1 YLEEGIVMPYTF
13 EEFRQH
19 YTTAFLKSLTPEENA
34 AFLNSLTPKES
45 SAFLN
50 SLTPEERLRGLPAAQ
65 VVKQFSPKVLF
76 EQFSPKEV
84 VKQFSPKEVLTELG
98 LPPDVMAE
106 LLATIN
112 QNKKD

>member
-1 YLEEGIVMPYTF
+1 MPYTF

-34 AFLNSLTPKES
+34 AFLNSLTP
-45 SAFLN
+45 
-50 SLTPEERLRGLPAAQ
+50 EERLRGLPTAQ
-65 VVKQFSPKVLF
+65 VVKQFSPKDLFEQFSPKEVFEQFSPKDLF

-98 LPPDVMAE
+98 LPPDVTAE
-106 LLATIN
+106 LLATLSR
-112 QNKKD
+112 NKKD